1 MTTPILVIDLEATC
15 CDQGTIPPE
24 QMEIIEV
31 GAVWAKP
38 NGETIETFQRFVKPL
53 ERPKLTFFCQSITH
67 IEQDSIDAAP
77 YWAAVAG
84 ELSVFSRRYTGE
96 CWGSWGAYGR
106 RQIERECARHGIENP
121 LVGLPYVNL
130 KGSFAKA
137 RNIKQVGM
145 TTALQ
150 IVGLK
155 LEGTHHRALADAQN
169 IARLLPWVMIEDAY
183 LINMVYQAVKDSNP
197 EAIVN
202 EFDSGKWLRNWLT
215 EPLPTLGGVAPVK
228 LMGTPQGRTL
238 VTKVLMQALEGSF
251 A

>member
-15 CDQGTIPPE
+15 CDQGTIPPD

-38 NGETIETFQRFVKPL
+38 NGEIIETFQRFVKPL
-53 ERPKLTFFCQSITH
+53 ERPKLTSFCRSLTH

-77 YWAAVAG
+77 CWPMVAA
-84 ELSVFSRRYTGE
+84 ELSEFSRRYTGE
-96 CWGSWGAYGR
+96 CWGSWGAYDC

-121 LVGLPYVNL
+121 LVDMPHINL
-130 KGSFAKA
+130 KGSFAKE
-137 RNIKQVGM
+137 RSIKQVGM

-169 IARLLPWVMIEDAY
+169 IARLLPWVMIEITH
-183 LINMVYQAVKDSNP
+183 LINLVYQAVKDSNP
-197 EAIVN
+197 EEIVN
-202 EFDSGKWLRNWLT
+202 GFDSEKWLRNWLS
-215 EPLPTLGGVAPVK
+215 EPLPTLGGVAPIK
-228 LMGTPQGRTL
+228 MMGTPQGL
-238 VTKVLMQALEGSF
+238 AQVTKVLRQALEGSF